1 MAAFLAQLA
10 VMFGLFGVTA
20 AVCLPTPPWLQRR
33 GRRRS
38 APVAAVPRR
47 PIQVAAADLRRLVG
61 KLALVPAGAPP
72 LRRHAL
78 EAAADAALVE
88 VAELLEV
95 DHGLSCALAGLD
107 REVERLRLLA
117 ALEDAGLA
125 VRG

>member
-1 MAAFLAQLA
+1 VAAFLAQLG

-20 AVCLPTPPWLQRR
+20 AACLPTPPWLQRR
-33 GRRRS
+33 GRRRA
-38 APVAAVPRR
+38 APVAAAPRR

-61 KLALVPAGAPP
+61 KLALVPAGAPL

-95 DHGLSCALAGLD
+95 GHELSCALPGLD